1 MTNQN
6 LDKIIDII
14 HNNINIRNLIEL
26 YNDSNDKKKKLYKG
40 KLNKEIGQIKKKKI
54 IESSKKLS
62 NLARLYNS
70 DDNIHNIY
78 KSLENNLIIIDNLSE
93 CINNQDTI
101 IELKLAINKLDPIN
115 NKYIECYSN

>member
-6 LDKIIDII
+6 LDEIINII

-26 YNDSNDKKKKLYKG
+26 YNDSNDKKKNLYKG

-70 DDNIHNIY
+70 NDNIHNIY
-78 KSLENNLIIIDNLSE
+78 KSLENNLITIDNLSE

>member
-14 HNNINIRNLIEL
+14 HNNNNIRNLIKL
-26 YNDSNDKKKKLYKG
+26 YNDSNDKRKNIYKEKLI
-40 KLNKEIGQIKKKKI
+40 KEIEQIKKKKI

-70 DDNIHNIY
+70 NDNIHNIY
-78 KSLENNLIIIDNLSE
+78 KSLENNLITIDNFSDYINDSE
-93 CINNQDTI
+93 SVT
-101 IELKLAINKLDPIN
+101 ELTLAINKLNPIN
-115 NKYIECYSN
+115 DKYIECYSN

>member
-78 KSLENNLIIIDNLSE
+78 KSLENNLITIDNLSE

>member
-14 HNNINIRNLIEL
+14 HNNNNIRNLIKL
-26 YNDSNDKKKKLYKG
+26 YNDSNDKKKNIYKEKLI
-40 KLNKEIGQIKKKKI
+40 KEIEQIKKKKI

-70 DDNIHNIY
+70 NDNIHNIY
-78 KSLENNLIIIDNLSE
+78 KSLENNLIT
-93 CINNQDTI
+93 INNFSDYINDSESVT
-101 IELKLAINKLDPIN
+101 ELTLAINKLNPIN
-115 NKYIECYSN
+115 DKYIECYSN

>member
-6 LDKIIDII
+6 LDEIINII

-26 YNDSNDKKKKLYKG
+26 YNDSNDKKKNLYKG

-70 DDNIHNIY
+70 NDNIHNIY
-78 KSLENNLIIIDNLSE
+78 KSLEDNLITIDNLSE

>member
-6 LDKIIDII
+6 LDEIINII

-26 YNDSNDKKKKLYKG
+26 YNDSNDKKKNLYKG
-40 KLNKEIGQIKKKKI
+40 KHNKEIGQIKKKKI

-70 DDNIHNIY
+70 NDNIHNIY
-78 KSLENNLIIIDNLSE
+78 KSLENNLITIDNLSE

>member
-14 HNNINIRNLIEL
+14 HNNNNIRNLIKL
-26 YNDSNDKKKKLYKG
+26 YNDSNDKKKNI
-40 KLNKEIGQIKKKKI
+40 NKEKLIKEIEQIKKKKI

-70 DDNIHNIY
+70 NDNIHNIY
-78 KSLENNLIIIDNLSE
+78 KSLENNLIT
-93 CINNQDTI
+93 INNFSDYINDSESVT
-101 IELKLAINKLDPIN
+101 ELTLAINKLNPIN
-115 NKYIECYSN
+115 DKYIECYSN